1 MKNINNLEVDK
12 INNRDQNL
20 NKYKY
25 KSKDKS
31 KQIDRK

>member
-12 INNRDQNL
+12 ISNRDQNL

-31 KQIDRK
+31 K